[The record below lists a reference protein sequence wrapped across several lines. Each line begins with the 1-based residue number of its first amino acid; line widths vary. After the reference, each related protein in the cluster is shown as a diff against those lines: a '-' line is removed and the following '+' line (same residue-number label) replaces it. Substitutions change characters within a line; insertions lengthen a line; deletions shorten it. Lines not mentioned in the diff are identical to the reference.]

1 MFYKFFFKNI
11 NTSYKK
17 FKIFIFNLLKF
28 SRYLFELLLYLN
40 FFNNKISFITKK
52 IFLFTL
58 NNIKSLNAYNS
69 IYYFKIK
76 EFSIGKGNFY
86 SKYNYRAKGN
96 YDIILKKFCNIFL
109 LLWEKK

>member
-1 MFYKFFFKNI
+1 MFYRFFFKNI
-11 NTSYKK
+11 NISYKK

-40 FFNNKISFITKK
+40 FFNNKTCFIVKK
-52 IFLFTL
+52 IFLFIL
-58 NNIKSLNAYNS
+58 NNLKLLRNTYN
-69 IYYFKIK
+69 IYQFKIK
-76 EFSIGKGNFY
+76 EFSIGKGNYY

-96 YDIILKKFCNIFL
+96 YDIVLKKFCNIFL

>member
-1 MFYKFFFKNI
+1 MFYRFFFKNI
-11 NTSYKK
+11 NISYKK

-40 FFNNKISFITKK
+40 FFNNKTSFIVKK

-58 NNIKSLNAYNS
+58 NNLKLLNFCNVH
-69 IYYFKIK
+69 YFKIK
-76 EFSIGKGNFY
+76 EFSIGKGCFY

-96 YDIILKKFCNIFL
+96 YDVVLKKFCNIFL

>member
-11 NTSYKK
+11 NISYKK

-40 FFNNKISFITKK
+40 FFNNKNCSTVKK
-52 IFLFTL
+52 IFLL
-58 NNIKSLNAYNS
+58 IVNNLKMFNLVDN
-69 IYYFKIK
+69 IYLFKIK
-76 EFSIGKGNFY
+76 EFSIGKGCSY

-96 YDIILKKFCNIFL
+96 YDVILKRFCNIFL
-109 LLWEKK
+109 LLWEEK

>member
-11 NTSYKK
+11 NISYKK

-40 FFNNKISFITKK
+40 FFNNKTTFIVKK
-52 IFLFTL
+52 VFLLIINNLKTL
-58 NNIKSLNAYNS
+58 S
-69 IYYFKIK
+69 INDIYLFKIK
-76 EFSIGKGNFY
+76 EFSISKGCSY

-96 YDIILKKFCNIFL
+96 CDIIFKKFCNIFL
-109 LLWEKK
+109 LLWEEK

>member
-11 NTSYKK
+11 NISYKK

-40 FFNNKISFITKK
+40 FFNNKTSFIVKK
-52 IFLFTL
+52 IFLFIL
-58 NNIKSLNAYNS
+58 NNLKLLNCRN
-69 IYYFKIK
+69 IHYFKIK
-76 EFSIGKGNFY
+76 EFSIGKGSFY

-96 YDIILKKFCNIFL
+96 YDFVLKKFCNIFL

>member
-11 NTSYKK
+11 NISYKK

-40 FFNNKISFITKK
+40 FFNNKASFIVKK
-52 IFLFTL
+52 VFLFVL
-58 NNIKSLNAYNS
+58 NNLKSLNIYN
-69 IYYFKIK
+69 IYFFKIK
-76 EFSIGKGNFY
+76 EFSVGKGRFY

-96 YDIILKKFCNIFL
+96 YDIVLKKFCNIFL

>member
-11 NTSYKK
+11 NISYKK
-17 FKIFIFNLLKF
+17 TKIFIFNLLKF

-40 FFNNKISFITKK
+40 FFNNKICFIVKK

-58 NNIKSLNAYNS
+58 NNLKSLKLYNF
-69 IYYFKIK
+69 YFFKIK
-76 EFSIGKGNFY
+76 EFSIGKRGGY
-86 SKYNYRAKGN
+86 PKYNYRAKGN